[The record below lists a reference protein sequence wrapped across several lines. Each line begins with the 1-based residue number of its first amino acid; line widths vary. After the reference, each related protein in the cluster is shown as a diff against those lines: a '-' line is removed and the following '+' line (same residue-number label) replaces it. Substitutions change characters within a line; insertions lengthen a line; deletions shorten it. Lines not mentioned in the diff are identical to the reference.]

1 MATKQLIENQFRRAP
16 GAGRIA
22 AVLLFGLFLAACSK
36 PDEFK
41 NVIGDTS
48 RPVVQ
53 GPTGTIKEFVALDTL
68 VGFLHS
74 TFLRWNVTESNTKTV
89 VQLEGVTVP
98 LYNSAQ
104 TDALRKTTTYKL
116 TVNNGKSATVT
127 VRVADSLTTGLWNDG
142 RKWYVADALSY
153 EPQVIN
159 GTQVDWISHYTSE
172 LGSTRTMFY
181 LDGSS
186 KVVQN
191 SPIFPQPKPSGSFVT
206 RYDSATVSAP
216 AVASFTW
223 KGRIYVIDTLASDKL
238 TVRFD
243 STAGGIIRH
252 NMVRY
257 KPEL

>member
-1 MATKQLIENQFRRAP
+1 MATMQLIENQVNPARRALKL
-16 GAGRIA
+16 A
-22 AVLLFGLFLAACSK
+22 AVLLLGLFFAACSK
-36 PDEFK
+36 PENFK
-41 NVIGDTS
+41 DVVVDTT

-53 GPTGTIKEFVALDTL
+53 GPTGTIKEFLALDSL
-68 VGFLHS
+68 IGFLHS
-74 TFLRWNVTESNTKTV
+74 TFIRWNVTDANAKTV
-89 VQLEGVTVP
+89 VQFEGVTVS

-159 GTQVDWISHYTSE
+159 GSQVDWISHYTSE

-181 LDGSS
+181 LDGTS
-186 KVVQN
+186 KIVQN

-206 RYDSATVSAP
+206 RYDSATVSSP

-223 KGRIYVIDTLASDKL
+223 KGRIYVIDTLANDRL

-243 STAGGIIRH
+243 SIAGGMVRH

>member
-1 MATKQLIENQFRRAP
+1 
-16 GAGRIA
+16 
-22 AVLLFGLFLAACSK
+22 
-36 PDEFK
+36 
-41 NVIGDTS
+41 
-48 RPVVQ
+48 
-53 GPTGTIKEFVALDTL
+53 
-68 VGFLHS
+68 
-74 TFLRWNVTESNTKTV
+74 

-98 LYNSAQ
+98 LYNSVQ
-104 TDALRKTTTYKL
+104 TDALRQTTTFKL
-116 TVNNGKSATVT
+116 TINNGKSATVT

-159 GTQVDWISHYTSE
+159 GSQVDWISHYTSE

-181 LDGSS
+181 LDGTS
-186 KVVQN
+186 KIVQN

-206 RYDSATVSAP
+206 RYDSATVSSP

-223 KGRIYVIDTLASDKL
+223 KGRIYVIDTLANDKL

-243 STAGGIIRH
+243 SVAGGIIRH